1 MDKISKLLSI
11 LFVLFLLAVPLT
23 GCDSDS
29 GMTLTLKVD
38 APKDGATVA
47 TSTVTVSG
55 HVGGSENAGAK
66 VKINGADVPVKERK
80 FSTDVTLA
88 EGKNV
93 INIGAISGQADLKE
107 QVTVTYTPA
116 PK

>member
-1 MDKISKLLSI
+1 MDKISRALSI
-11 LFVLFLLAVPLT
+11 LFVFFLLAVPLV

-29 GMTLTLKVD
+29 GMTLTLKID

-47 TSTVTVSG
+47 ASPVTVSG
-55 HVGGSENAGAK
+55 HVGGSENAAAL
-66 VKINGADVPVKERK
+66 VKINGADVPVKDHK

-93 INIGAISGQADLKE
+93 ITIGAISGQADLKE
-107 QVTVTYTPA
+107 QVTVTYAPA
-116 PK
+116 KK